1 MSGGKEQSHVVAVI
15 GSPRRQGNTVALVG
29 AALEELARSGCR
41 CTTITLADLRIAA
54 CDGHRNCGELAK
66 CPHDDDMPG
75 VLEAVYGADGLILAS
90 PVYYENVSSQMKAFM
105 DRNATR
111 YFHEQMLAP
120 KAVGLIAVAGESGL
134 DDTLAA
140 LRRFVALSSAEELP
154 TLNLGVYASEPG
166 EAAADLKLMT
176 EARELGR
183 AMAASL
189 GL

>member
-1 MSGGKEQSHVVAVI
+1 MSGGKKQSHVVAVI
-15 GSPRRQGNTVALVG
+15 GSPRRQGNTAALAG
-29 AALEELARSGCR
+29 AALEELERGGCR
-41 CTTITLADLRIAA
+41 CTTITLADLRIDA
-54 CDGHRNCGELAK
+54 CDGHRNCGELAE

-90 PVYYENVSSQMKAFM
+90 PVYYENVSSQMKAFI

-111 YFHEQMLAP
+111 YYHEQLLTP

-134 DDTLAA
+134 DETLAA
-140 LRRFVALSSAEELP
+140 LRRFVALSSAEKLP
-154 TLNLGVYASEPG
+154 TLDLGVYATEPG
-166 EAAADLKLMT
+166 EAAADPKLMA

-183 AMAASL
+183 AMAANL